1 MALTQNPSA
10 FHMIDNP
17 DIYEPH
23 RSNTFQLIVTNLGSL
38 LKPGSTGQVPTDYIT
53 DGQDVLRLSVVTA
66 NIPDPTIN
74 VMPVRRGNSVMKAA
88 GLPAFDDGSVTLRE
102 YEGTD
107 AANVLYAWKQLVY
120 NQETDTVGKMSAY
133 KKDCYLVEYNVDKT
147 EIVRQYLLK
156 GCWVSSISR
165 EALTVES
172 EGPRTITVTMPFDTA
187 KMILSDEE

>member
-10 FHMIDNP
+10 FHMIDNL

-23 RSNTFQLIVTNLGSL
+23 RSNIFQLIVTNLGSL

-66 NIPDPTIN
+66 SIPDPTIN
-74 VMPVRRGNSVMKAA
+74 VMSVRRGNSVMKAA
-88 GLPAFDDGSVTLRE
+88 GLPTFDDGSVTLRE

-107 AANVLYAWKQLVY
+107 AANVLYAWKQLAY
-120 NQETDTVGKMSAY
+120 NQETDTIGKMSAY